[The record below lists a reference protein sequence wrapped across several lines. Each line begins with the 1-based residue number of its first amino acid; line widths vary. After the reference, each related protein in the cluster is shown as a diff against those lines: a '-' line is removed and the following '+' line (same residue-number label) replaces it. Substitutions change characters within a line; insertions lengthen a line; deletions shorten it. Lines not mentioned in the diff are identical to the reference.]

1 MELSA
6 VNIVMIIAAAL
17 LVGAV
22 AYLIVAKTFSI
33 EPQGIHTIE
42 DPEEAKN
49 KAKARAASTFLIA
62 ADRVSNVV
70 PVAPDKATGVKQSLV
85 KAGLNVSASA
95 WRGIQIMFAAAATML
110 GAAIGMMIGPLA
122 IVLGICIGLSLGLL
136 IPDMALKRMAHN
148 RQLRIERDL
157 PDMLELMSVT
167 VKSGYPIEKAVRTV
181 GYSTEDSPLAAE
193 FRQVDAQIHAG
204 GADLETALELMRER
218 CATPGVDS
226 FTAALIQAKKQGSS
240 VSAVLDSQAKLAR
253 SEYYTTMME
262 RVKKLPAKLVLPIF
276 GIMMLVILPLCLA
289 PPLVDMVQNFT
300 NAWQVSGLEDVAG
313 SAKNLLN
320 RR

>member
-1 MELSA
+1 MGLTA
-6 VNIVMIIAAAL
+6 ANIVMIVAAGL

-22 AYLIVAKTFSI
+22 AYLIVARKYST
-33 EPQGIHTIE
+33 EPQGLHTIE

-49 KAKARAASTFLIA
+49 QAKARAASSFLSA
-62 ADRVSNVV
+62 ADKVSNVV
-70 PVAPDKATGVKQSLV
+70 PVAPDKASGVKQTLTR
-85 KAGLNVSASA
+85 AGLNINTSS
-95 WRGIQIMFAAAATML
+95 WRGIQIMFAAACTLL
-110 GAAIGMMIGPLA
+110 GAAIGMLIGPLA

-136 IPDMALKRMAHN
+136 VPDAALKRMART

-181 GYSTEDSPLAAE
+181 GYSTDDSPLAAE

-204 GADLETALELMRER
+204 GADLETALELMRDR

-226 FTAALIQAKKQGSS
+226 FTSALIQAKRQGSS

-253 SEYYTTMME
+253 SEYYTAMME
-262 RVKKLPAKLVLPIF
+262 RVKRLPAKLVLPIF

-313 SAKNLLN
+313 SASNLLN